1 MSNATTAMAD
11 NTALYAEQ
19 QVQSLD
25 GLYAKA
31 AEFILTPDDTFKRKL
46 ELIEQ
51 AEDMSTPQKIEAMN
65 QVEDRHVTDKVIYTV
80 LALTLIVASTPEGRK
95 VIGSAAKN
103 LAASVAPLYSKVAG
117 KIACYFAFYVVGSKG
132 VTIIWLFPSQ

>member
-1 MSNATTAMAD
+1 MSNAQNAMTE
-11 NTALYAEQ
+11 NTALFAEQ
-19 QVQSLD
+19 TAQSID

-31 AEFILTPDDTFKRKL
+31 AEFILTPDETFKRKL
-46 ELIEQ
+46 DLIEH

-65 QVEDRHVTDKVIYTV
+65 QVEDRHITDKVIYTM

-117 KIACYFAFYVVGSKG
+117 KVACCFVFMPLDRRV
-132 VTIIWLFPSQ
+132 

>member
-1 MSNATTAMAD
+1 MSNVQTAMAD
-11 NTALYAEQ
+11 NTALFAEQ
-19 QVQSLD
+19 QALSLD

-46 ELIEQ
+46 DLIEQ

-65 QVEDRHVTDKVIYTV
+65 RVEDRHITDKIIYTV
-80 LALTLIVASTPEGRK
+80 LALTLIAASTPEGRK

-117 KIACYFAFYVVGSKG
+117 KMACYFVF
-132 VTIIWLFPSQ
+132 I

>member
-1 MSNATTAMAD
+1 MSNAQNAMAE
-11 NTALYAEQ
+11 NTALFAEQ
-19 QVQSLD
+19 PAQSMD

-46 ELIEQ
+46 DLIEH

-65 QVEDRHVTDKVIYTV
+65 QVEDRHIADKIIYTV
-80 LALTLIVASTPEGRK
+80 IAISLIVASTPEGRK
-95 VIGSAAKN
+95 VIGSVANN

-117 KIACYFAFYVVGSKG
+117 KVACCFVFMPLDRRV
-132 VTIIWLFPSQ
+132 

>member
-1 MSNATTAMAD
+1 MSNVQNAMAE
-11 NTALYAEQ
+11 NTTLFVEQ
-19 QVQSLD
+19 PTQSLD

-46 ELIEQ
+46 DLIEQ

-65 QVEDRHVTDKVIYTV
+65 QIEDRHITDKIIYTV
-80 LALTLIVASTPEGRK
+80 LALTLIAASTPEGRK
-95 VIGSAAKN
+95 AIGFAAKN

-117 KIACYFAFYVVGSKG
+117 KVACCFVFMPVDRRG
-132 VTIIWLFPSQ
+132 

>member
-1 MSNATTAMAD
+1 MSNAQNAMTE
-11 NTALYAEQ
+11 NTALLAEQ
-19 QVQSLD
+19 TAQSMD

-46 ELIEQ
+46 DLIEQ
-51 AEDMSTPQKIEAMN
+51 AEDMSTAQKIEAMN
-65 QVEDRHVTDKVIYTV
+65 QVEDRHITDKIIYTV

-117 KIACYFAFYVVGSKG
+117 KVACYFVFMPLDRRV
-132 VTIIWLFPSQ
+132 

>member
-1 MSNATTAMAD
+1 MSNAQNAMTG
-11 NTALYAEQ
+11 NTALFSEQ
-19 QVQSLD
+19 TAQSMD

-31 AEFILTPDDTFKRKL
+31 VEFILTPDETFKRKL
-46 ELIEQ
+46 DLIEH
-51 AEDMSTPQKIEAMN
+51 AEDMTTPQKIEAMN
-65 QVEDRHVTDKVIYTV
+65 QVEDRHITDKVLYTV

-117 KIACYFAFYVVGSKG
+117 KVACCFVFMPLDRRV
-132 VTIIWLFPSQ
+132 

>member
-1 MSNATTAMAD
+1 MSNAQNAMAE
-11 NTALYAEQ
+11 NTALFAEQ
-19 QVQSLD
+19 PAQSMD

-46 ELIEQ
+46 DLIEH

-65 QVEDRHVTDKVIYTV
+65 QVEDRHIADKIIYTV
-80 LALTLIVASTPEGRK
+80 IAISLIVASTPEGRK
-95 VIGSAAKN
+95 AIGSAAKS

-117 KIACYFAFYVVGSKG
+117 KMACYFVF
-132 VTIIWLFPSQ
+132 IWTDRRA